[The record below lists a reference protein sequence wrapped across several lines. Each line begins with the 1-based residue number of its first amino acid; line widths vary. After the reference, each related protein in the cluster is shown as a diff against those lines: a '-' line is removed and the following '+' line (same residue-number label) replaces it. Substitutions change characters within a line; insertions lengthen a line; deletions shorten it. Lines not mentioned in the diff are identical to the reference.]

1 MIGSRVM
8 AVGDVHGQ
16 YDKLKKLM
24 RTDFFG
30 RLDRPGAGIV
40 AML

>member
-16 YDKLKKLM
+16 YEKLKKLM
-24 RTDFFG
+24 RRNKFDPSQ
-30 RLDRPGAGIV
+30 D
-40 AML
+40 MLIFS